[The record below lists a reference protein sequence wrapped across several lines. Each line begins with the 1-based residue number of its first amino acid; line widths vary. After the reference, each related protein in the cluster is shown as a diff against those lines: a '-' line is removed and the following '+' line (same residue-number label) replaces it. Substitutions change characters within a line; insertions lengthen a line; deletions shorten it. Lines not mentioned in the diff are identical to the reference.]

1 MNFRVVLSKDI
12 FSIVMACTLCVVSS
26 QVFGD
31 EPLRVVEGAKVTI
44 EYSIRLSDESLYYS
58 NVGKTPLSFLQGSHA
73 VVAGLEKAIMGM
85 KAGDEKVLVIGKRDA
100 YGPYSPLKQI
110 RVEKK
115 DAPTNLKVGQ
125 KLISPDNKKRAMVLE
140 IYDTSVLLDFNHP
153 LAGKDL
159 TFEVTVLRVESP

>member
-1 MNFRVVLSKDI
+1 MNCRVVLSRDI
-12 FSIVMACTLCVVSS
+12 FSIIMVVTLCVLPS
-26 QVFGD
+26 QVVG
-31 EPLRVVEGAKVTI
+31 EESLRVVEGAKVTI

-58 NVGKTPLSFLQGSHA
+58 NVGKAPLSFLQGSHA
-73 VVAGLEKAIMGM
+73 VVVGLEKAIMGM

-115 DAPTNLKVGQ
+115 DAPANLKVGQ
-125 KLISPDNKKRAMVLE
+125 RLISPDNKKQAMVLE
-140 IYDTSVLLDFNHP
+140 IYDASVLLDFNHP